1 MSSFGFPRSRLNP
14 ETGSRGHTCWVRAER
29 EEAEGGQVR
38 EEGGKTRKGRKLTKA
53 ELSSQ
58 LPLEATE
65 A

>member
-14 ETGSRGHTCWVRAER
+14 EPRSQGHTCWVRAER
-29 EEAEGGQVR
+29 EEVEGGQVR

-58 LPLEATE
+58 LPLEVTE